1 MRRDRAGGAWRISP
15 ATSSTPTPDAHM
27 NNRCLRSTA
36 SCDVASDICR
46 ALYAGCYVCMDE
58 VLVFETTAFEI
69 FCEKERWA
77 GGSLRTK
84 QAQALEP
91 I

>member
-1 MRRDRAGGAWRISP
+1 MIVRVGLGVYRPPPRRP
-15 ATSSTPTPDAHM
+15 QTPDAHGHPWD
-27 NNRCLRSTA
+27 LYETP
-36 SCDVASDICR
+36 SCDVASDFCR
-46 ALYAGCYVCMDE
+46 AIYAGCYVCMDE